1 MHGRFRESIR
11 KGQYR
16 TETGVAT
23 NTNNNNYNNSDTN
36 TTATTTFKLEFVN
49 VA

>member
-1 MHGRFRESIR
+1 MFRESIR

-23 NTNNNNYNNSDTN
+23 NNNNNKYNNSDRN
-36 TTATTTFKLEFVN
+36 NNKRNSNHN
-49 VA
+49 VQI